1 MKNTGAKKIKRI
13 SISLCF
19 AAALCICLYAVGFSV
34 KADNQATINKY
45 NVVVVL
51 DSSGSMEDTDPDG
64 NRYEAIGLF
73 INLLTE
79 RGNNIGG
86 VVFSNGVQLSEDIVS
101 ADDQS
106 TKDAFM
112 EKLKSIAPAGWT
124 DTGAGL
130 ETAVNM
136 IAEQGDTELPSVIL
150 YLSDGNTEMGTD
162 AETEE
167 SLQRKA
173 DAIQK
178 ARENNIQVYSVC
190 LNANQDADVTEM
202 SQIAD
207 ATGGIFKEIT
217 SAADLKDAFNLF
229 YETIY
234 GTSTVQIGDETV
246 PENGVI
252 EKEFSLPAFGVEEV
266 NIIIYGDVDNVQI
279 TNPNNAV
286 VDSTTVKSN
295 TYTIVKFSDVQ
306 EGNWKLKANGIPGT
320 NVKVNMVYNTDL
332 TVQIGSNADEIG
344 HSVTSDDEL
353 EIYANLVSN
362 GETAT
367 QDNQYNGYEAS
378 LVVMDSYRN
387 VIEDDIQ
394 MDVTGGKFSVKR
406 NYEPGTYYFKVILTG
421 NYLSKE
427 SEELGAVTVT
437 ETAEP
442 EPEPNTAPTPVKD
455 KITKKVYVIPFRDNT
470 FEFDVD
476 GIATDKEDKELHY
489 EIESSSFEEGEDYT
503 FSDNKIELTH
513 YSLSKGAFT
522 IRAYD
527 SMGEYCDVELV
538 ITSINVGL
546 VTMIVL
552 AVIAL
557 IILIIV
563 GIIVYN
569 NSIISFKGSIEVKT
583 CVNDVEKSDR
593 REGRRGNVKL
603 SKFKVDDLGLRKSTR
618 FQATGKD
625 YIYFIIKPG
634 LYMGNR
640 KIKKVKI
647 NGDGSELRLY
657 KKVSND
663 GQMSDWIAIS
673 FVPKVY
679 SSRKQD
685 FFENDSSN
693 SWGNNNGDYGS
704 MQGGGV
710 FNGLDGDYGDANMYG
725 GEPKQSSGNSSW
737 GDPWD
742 GQGNSYDNGDM
753 GTQGSPV
760 NNLSLDQGQEG
771 YGMGYQDNN
780 SETNASGDIWPK

>member
-1 MKNTGAKKIKRI
+1 MNGNDLKTEVRDMKNTRTKKIKRI
-13 SISLCF
+13 SI
-19 AAALCICLYAVGFSV
+19 ALCLVATLCASV
-34 KADNQATINKY
+34 FAGTFIARADGQNAINKY

-51 DSSGSMEDTDPDG
+51 DSSGSMIDTDPDG

-79 RGNNIGG
+79 CGNNIGG
-86 VVFSNGVQLSEDIVS
+86 VVFSNEVLLSEDIVS
-101 ADDQS
+101 ADKQ
-106 TKDAFM
+106 TVKDEFM
-112 EKLKSIAPAGWT
+112 EKLKSITPAGWT
-124 DTGAGL
+124 NTGAGL

-136 IAEQGDTELPSVIL
+136 ITEQGDIELPSVIL
-150 YLSDGNTEMGTD
+150 YLSDGNTEMGSD
-162 AETEE
+162 DETED

-202 SQIAD
+202 SQIAY

-234 GTSTVQIGDETV
+234 GTSTVQIGDATV
-246 PENGVI
+246 PENGVV
-252 EKEFSLPAFGVEEV
+252 EKEFILPAFGVEEV
-266 NIIIYGDVDNVQI
+266 NIIIYGDVNNVQI
-279 TNPNNAV
+279 TNPNNTV
-286 VDSTTVKSN
+286 VNSTTVKSN

-306 EGNWKLKANGIPGT
+306 EGNWKLTANGTPGT

-332 TVQIGSNADEIG
+332 TVQVDSNKDEIG
-344 HSVTSDDEL
+344 HAVTADDEL
-353 EIYANLVSN
+353 EIYANMVSN

-367 QDNQYNGYEAS
+367 QDNQYGGYEAS

-387 VIEDDIQ
+387 IIEDGIK
-394 MDVTGGKFSVKR
+394 MDVTGGRFSVKR
-406 NYEPGTYYFKVILTG
+406 KYEPGTYYFKVVLSG

-427 SEELGAVTVT
+427 SEELGAIVVTDA
-437 ETAEP
+437 AEP
-442 EPEPNTAPTPVKD
+442 EPDPTETNTAPTPVKD
-455 KITKKVYVIPFRDNT
+455 TIEENVYVIPFRDNT
-470 FEFDVD
+470 FKFDVD

-489 EIESSSFEEGEDYT
+489 EIESSSFTEGEDYM
-503 FSDNKIELTH
+503 FSDNTIELTK

-538 ITSINVGL
+538 INSVNVGL
-546 VTMIVL
+546 VTVIAL
-552 AVIAL
+552 AVTAL

-569 NSIISFKGSIEVKT
+569 NSIISFKGMIEVKS
-583 CVNDVEKSDR
+583 CVNGEEKSKS
-593 REGRRGNVKL
+593 REGRRGNIKL
-603 SKFKVDDLGLRKSTR
+603 YKFEVDDLGLKRSTR

-647 NGDGSELRLY
+647 NGNDSELRLY
-657 KKVSND
+657 KNTNND
-663 GQMSDWIAIS
+663 GKSSDWIAVS
-673 FVPKVY
+673 FIPKLY

-685 FFENDSSN
+685 FFGNSSSN
-693 SWGNNNGDYGS
+693 SWDGNVGNYGS

-710 FNGLDGDYGDANMYG
+710 YNGLDGDYGDPNVYG
-725 GEPKQSSGNSSW
+725 GGQKQRHDNSGWENPW
-737 GDPWD
+737 NFQEGDYYD
-742 GQGNSYDNGDM
+742 ISDNGSH
-753 GTQGSPV
+753 GTTVDNTSP
-760 NNLSLDQGQEG
+760 NQGQ
-771 YGMGYQDNN
+771 N
-780 SETNASGDIWPK
+780 S

>member
-79 RGNNIGG
+79 SGNNIGG

-101 ADDQS
+101 ADDQG

-112 EKLKSIAPAGWT
+112 EKLKSIAPTGWT

-306 EGNWKLKANGIPGT
+306 EGDWKLTANGIPGT

-387 VIEDDIQ
+387 VIEDGIQ

-421 NYLSKE
+421 NYLLKE
-427 SEELGAVTVT
+427 SE
-437 ETAEP
+437 
-442 EPEPNTAPTPVKD
+442 
-455 KITKKVYVIPFRDNT
+455 
-470 FEFDVD
+470 
-476 GIATDKEDKELHY
+476 
-489 EIESSSFEEGEDYT
+489 
-503 FSDNKIELTH
+503 
-513 YSLSKGAFT
+513 
-522 IRAYD
+522 
-527 SMGEYCDVELV
+527 
-538 ITSINVGL
+538 
-546 VTMIVL
+546 
-552 AVIAL
+552 
-557 IILIIV
+557 
-563 GIIVYN
+563 
-569 NSIISFKGSIEVKT
+569 
-583 CVNDVEKSDR
+583 
-593 REGRRGNVKL
+593 
-603 SKFKVDDLGLRKSTR
+603 DLG
-618 FQATGKD
+618 
-625 YIYFIIKPG
+625 
-634 LYMGNR
+634 
-640 KIKKVKI
+640 
-647 NGDGSELRLY
+647 
-657 KKVSND
+657 
-663 GQMSDWIAIS
+663 
-673 FVPKVY
+673 
-679 SSRKQD
+679 
-685 FFENDSSN
+685 
-693 SWGNNNGDYGS
+693 
-704 MQGGGV
+704 
-710 FNGLDGDYGDANMYG
+710 
-725 GEPKQSSGNSSW
+725 QS
-737 GDPWD
+737 P
-742 GQGNSYDNGDM
+742 
-753 GTQGSPV
+753 
-760 NNLSLDQGQEG
+760 
-771 YGMGYQDNN
+771 
-780 SETNASGDIWPK
+780 